1 MTSDDKYN
9 FYIMVTVVV
18 TINLSNIKCY
28 MVMRIS
34 KKQQNKEIIEISSYS
49 QYSIINAPNY
59 SKM

>member
-9 FYIMVTVVV
+9 FYIIATVVV
-18 TINLSNIKCY
+18 TIKLSIIKFY

-59 SKM
+59 DKM